1 MPANAGLAINPCNA
15 NKPKPVEHCVSMA
28 RRLIGSRFS
37 VLGLFM
43 VKLFVQVFDKSS
55 DFRACQSGLFIKF
68 IKFYLVAIA
77 LIQRDVQ
84 LALHFASGSLGLL

>member
-1 MPANAGLAINPCNA
+1 
-15 NKPKPVEHCVSMA
+15 
-28 RRLIGSRFS
+28 
-37 VLGLFM
+37 M

-84 LALHFASGSLGLL
+84 LALHFASGALGIL